1 MLHFRIAVLGFI
13 LPLVR
18 AQDSISLSSLPECAR
33 TAATAG
39 LTKTSCSLTDV
50 KCICST
56 TAFISSLAT
65 AVQNSCSSSEQKVTL
80 TFAQTLCGSEGI
92 QLNVPGASAA
102 ADTADTATAP
112 ASSPIAAAPSANTD
126 VDTDTDTD
134 TDTDAGTDSKTEPK
148 VAASAPTEAT
158 AAASS
163 LPTTPLPTST
173 GSYTANSTGN
183 LTVAVSSPVPFTG
196 SATFTPKKLQW
207 VGAALVGVVGIFFAL

>member
-1 MLHFRIAVLGFI
+1 MLHFRIVVLSTYI

-18 AQDSISLSSLPECAR
+18 AQASVSLSSLPECAR

-50 KCICST
+50 KCICSA
-56 TAFISSLAT
+56 TAFISSLTT
-65 AVQNSCSSSEQKVTL
+65 AVQNSCSSSEQQATL
-80 TFAQTLCGSEGI
+80 AFAQTLCGSQGI

-102 ADTADTATAP
+102 ADTADTAAAP
-112 ASSPIAAAPSANTD
+112 ASSPTAAAPSANTD
-126 VDTDTDTD
+126 VDTGTDTD
-134 TDTDAGTDSKTEPK
+134 TDTDSETESK
-148 VAASAPTEAT
+148 VAASAPAEAT
-158 AAASS
+158 VAASS
-163 LPTTPLPTST
+163 LPTTPLPTTT

-207 VGAALVGVVGIFFAL
+207 VGAALVGVVGMFFAL